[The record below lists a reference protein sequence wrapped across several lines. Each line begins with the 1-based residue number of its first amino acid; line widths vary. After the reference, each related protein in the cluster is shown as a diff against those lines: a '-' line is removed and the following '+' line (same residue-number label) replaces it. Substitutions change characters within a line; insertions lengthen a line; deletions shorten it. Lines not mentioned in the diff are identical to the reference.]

1 MAIQP
6 DMIGIVVADMGEALG
21 FYRRLGLE
29 IADGQDRE
37 PYVEVI
43 TPNGYRISW
52 NALAMV
58 KEIDPD
64 WVEPVGHRMELAFRC
79 DSPEEVDAVH
89 AAITAAGYRSH
100 REPWDA
106 FWGQRYAIVEDPDG
120 NRVSLFASLGAD
132 E

>member
-1 MAIQP
+1 MAMQP

-29 IADGQDRE
+29 IAEGQEQE
-37 PYVEVI
+37 PYVEVT

-52 NALAMV
+52 NALSMV
-58 KEIDPD
+58 KQIEQE
-64 WVEPVGHRMELAFRC
+64 WVEPIGHRMELAFRC
-79 DSPEEVDAVH
+79 DSPAEVDAVH
-89 AAITAAGYRSH
+89 ASIAAAGYRSH

-120 NRVSLFASLGAD
+120 NRVSLFAPLAGD